1 MTYQFPN
8 SSSPPSTPDRNSSN
22 GRNNTFRA
30 SNPSTTPAGPPP
42 SSTGSFTPAGQPPQ
56 SSFFGSSK
64 LGTAGPLKPLNFSQQ
79 SIFNPSPGKFDGF
92 NSSAFSDSIN
102 SSGAPE
108 RSVFEPPKQR
118 GFHVPVDIEEGY
130 DEEGEEYTDED
141 EDLTRSLKGA
151 YDEVDGTATMDED
164 APYNEDEDMN
174 DYQSGAK
181 SNGYDQRST
190 SDLLLGTPGAGALVR
205 IQEDDMQG
213 LRNSFSA
220 TTKPAIFGPIAKTMY
235 RQMGPPGIEESDDL
249 ILETE
254 AIISKL
260 YAEGIET
267 KDDEMALN
275 HVLQTTSAELTTLWT
290 EYQSRTETYNS
301 EEYTATIGPAMRASK
316 FAKANFLGSL
326 ALNIHHPQASQ
337 NFIGL
342 RAKTIPG
349 VLVEWLAAYHDPYS
363 TQFDEIQVHRP
374 SPANHR
380 LFWGA
385 IFNGLLHGK
394 VVSVLHTFRDAGWR
408 HARSGMDDMRDLSS
422 QVGFTGQ
429 SLINIEKVSSAA
441 IQVLST
447 CPATNGD
454 WNIRGSDW
462 TLFRLRVSQ
471 ALEELKDFAEGRNR
485 AHNESRASDKFGNSS
500 INSYSTIARKAESQ
514 VPWNIYQNF
523 LTLYNIVLGDSAA
536 IIANAQDWCEATIGL
551 VLWWD
556 GDDGN
561 KQSRVSY
568 HGDNFQ
574 KGSYLARLREALEVV
589 TNQTSDFKVNTMNP
603 VEVGLASLFDG
614 DNESVVGF
622 LRAWSGPISS
632 AVAEVAS
639 IGEWLPPAE
648 PQNLINMGSLDED
661 DEVMRLLGRN
671 NPSPSKVD
679 SVKDQALIAYASS
692 LTELGELESSSASK
706 SPQKSREGWEL
717 AIAVLGRLESAAR
730 SEEMVGNFL
739 ARLQLDSAATVDKL
753 WVLLT
758 EIGMNRHAGA
768 IAEVMFMSFCCS

>member
-1 MTYQFPN
+1 MT
-8 SSSPPSTPDRNSSN
+8 
-22 GRNNTFRA
+22 
-30 SNPSTTPAGPPP
+30 
-42 SSTGSFTPAGQPPQ
+42 
-56 SSFFGSSK
+56 
-64 LGTAGPLKPLNFSQQ
+64 
-79 SIFNPSPGKFDGF
+79 
-92 NSSAFSDSIN
+92 
-102 SSGAPE
+102 SSGAPKH
-108 RSVFEPPKQR
+108 SVFEAPKQR
-118 GFHVPVDIEEGY
+118 GFQIPPEREEEY
-130 DEEGEEYTDED
+130 DEEGEEYMDDD
-141 EDLTRSLKGA
+141 EDLRRSLKGA
-151 YDEVDGTATMDED
+151 YDEFDGTGTMEED
-164 APYNEDEDMN
+164 APYDEDEDMN
-174 DYQSGAK
+174 DYQSGAR
-181 SNGYDQRST
+181 STGYDQRST

-205 IQEDDMQG
+205 IQEDDIQG
-213 LRNSFSA
+213 FRNSFSA
-220 TTKPAIFGPIAKTMY
+220 TAKPAIFGAIAKDMY
-235 RQMGPPGIEESDDL
+235 RQMGAPGIEESDDL

-254 AIISKL
+254 TIISKL
-260 YAEGIET
+260 YDQGIET

-275 HVLQTTSAELTTLWT
+275 HVLRATSGELTTLWT

-301 EEYTATIGPAMRASK
+301 EEYTATIGPGMRASK

-326 ALNIHHPQASQ
+326 ALNIHHPQASS
-337 NFIGL
+337 NFTGL

-394 VVSVLHTFRDAGWR
+394 MVSVLHTLRDAGWR
-408 HARSGMDDMRDLSS
+408 HARSGIDDMRDLSG

-429 SLINIEKVSSAA
+429 SLINIEKVANAA

-447 CPATNGD
+447 CPGINGD

-462 TLFRLRVSQ
+462 TLFRLRISQ

-485 AHNESRASDKFGNSS
+485 NHNESRASDKFGKSS

-536 IIANAQDWCEATIGL
+536 VIANAQDWCEATIGL

-556 GDDGN
+556 GGNGN

-568 HGDNFQ
+568 HGDKLH
-574 KGSYLARLREALEVV
+574 KGAYLGRLREALEVV

-622 LRAWSGPISS
+622 LRAWSSPVSS
-632 AVAEVAS
+632 AIAEVAS

-661 DEVMRLLGRN
+661 DEVMGLLGRN

-679 SVKDQALIAYASS
+679 SVKDQTLIAYAST

-706 SPQKSREGWEL
+706 APQKSREGWEL
-717 AIAVLGRLESAAR
+717 AIAVLGRLDSATR

-739 ARLQLDSAATVDKL
+739 GKLQLDSAATVDKL

-758 EIGMNRHAGA
+758 EIGMTRHAGG
-768 IAEVMFMSFCCS
+768 IAEVILIILFFLSVKLIQTEICGSIIRRVSQLR

>member
-1 MTYQFPN
+1 M
-8 SSSPPSTPDRNSSN
+8 
-22 GRNNTFRA
+22 FRD

-42 SSTGSFTPAGQPPQ
+42 SSAKSFTPAGQPPQ
-56 SSFFGSSK
+56 SSLFGSSK
-64 LGTAGPLKPLNFSQQ
+64 LGTSSPLKPLNFSQQ
-79 SIFNPSPGKFDGF
+79 SAFNPSPGKFDGF
-92 NSSAFSDSIN
+92 NSSAFSESTA
-102 SSGAPE
+102 SSGVPKH
-108 RSVFEPPKQR
+108 SVFEAPKQR
-118 GFHVPVDIEEGY
+118 GFHVPSERDEDY
-130 DEEGEEYTDED
+130 DEEGEEYMDDD
-141 EDLTRSLKGA
+141 EDLRRSLKGA
-151 YDEVDGTATMDED
+151 YDEFDGTGTMEED
-164 APYNEDEDMN
+164 APYDEDEDMN
-174 DYQSGAK
+174 DYQSGAR
-181 SNGYDQRST
+181 STGYDQRST

-205 IQEDDMQG
+205 VQEDAMQG
-213 LRNSFSA
+213 FRNSFSA
-220 TTKPAIFGPIAKTMY
+220 TAKPAIFGPIAKDMY
-235 RQMGPPGIEESDDL
+235 RRMGAPGIEESDDL

-260 YAEGIET
+260 YDEGIET

-275 HVLQTTSAELTTLWT
+275 HVLRATSAELTTLWT

-301 EEYTATIGPAMRASK
+301 EEYTATIGPGVRASK
-316 FAKANFLGSL
+316 FAKANFLGGL
-326 ALNIHHPQASQ
+326 ALNIHHPQVSS
-337 NFIGL
+337 NFTGL
-342 RAKTIPG
+342 RAKTVPG

-394 VVSVLHTFRDAGWR
+394 MVSVLHTLRDAGWR
-408 HARSGMDDMRDLSS
+408 YARSGMDDMSNLSG

-429 SLINIEKVSSAA
+429 SLINIEKVSNAA

-447 CPATNGD
+447 CPGINGD

-462 TLFRLRVSQ
+462 TLFRLRISQ

-485 AHNESRASDKFGNSS
+485 NHNESRASDRFGKSS
-500 INSYSTIARKAESQ
+500 ISSYSTIARKAESQ

-523 LTLYNIVLGDSAA
+523 LTLYNIVSGDSAA
-536 IIANAQDWCEATIGL
+536 VIANAQDWCEATIGL

-556 GDDGN
+556 GSSSD

-568 HGDNFQ
+568 HGDKLH
-574 KGSYLARLREALEVV
+574 KGAYLGRLRESLEVV

-622 LRAWSGPISS
+622 LRAWSGPVSS

-648 PQNLINMGSLDED
+648 PQNLINMGSLDDD
-661 DEVMRLLGRN
+661 DEVMGLLGRN

-679 SVKDQALIAYASS
+679 SVKDQTLIAYASC
-692 LTELGELESSSASK
+692 LTDLGELESSSASK
-706 SPQKSREGWEL
+706 APQKSREGWEL
-717 AIAVLGRLESAAR
+717 AIAVLGRLDSATR

-739 ARLQLDSAATVDKL
+739 GKLQLESAATVDKL

-758 EIGMNRHAGA
+758 EIAMNRHAGA
-768 IAEVMFMSFCCS
+768 IAEVIFIILMFWNIMLI